1 MYHAHRTVLS
11 LEELSKQR
19 RRLEESWDH
28 FLRDPRAAGNSSIR
42 SVVLE
47 SWSRCVQSG
56 VDPRRKATDISLKE
70 DQIKDILQYSQLYEL
85 SFPILQDLSL
95 QVKETGYLVTL
106 CDPKGHILF
115 LDGDRQVLK
124 KAERMNFV
132 VGADWSE
139 QSIGTNAIG
148 TCLEVGQPVQIF
160 AAEHFCVGVQDWT
173 CSSAPIRDPIS
184 RDIIGVVDVTGL
196 WRDSQPH
203 TLSMVTMACGT
214 IQSRMNQQ
222 IAGARLEL
230 SEHYQQTQQRY
241 PGNGVMALDA
251 AFHPVAVNEEA
262 RRILRRHSGRE
273 VEQWWDN
280 ERIHAAL
287 FASRSPSVD
296 EGMYEVTL
304 EECGIRVVVEEVQ
317 WSGRRVGYLLI
328 LRPMGSQKTA
338 GGPTVAWGGVIG
350 RSPEI
355 LSVISRCDVVAHT
368 DVPVLLLGESGTG
381 KELFARG
388 IHQAGPRRNGPFIA
402 VNCGALQKDL
412 LASELFGYAPGAF
425 TGASKTGKAGKFEEA
440 QNGTLFLDE
449 IGEMPPEFQ
458 VHLLRVLQE
467 REVVRLGSSQPIPV
481 NARIIAATH
490 RNLEE
495 MMRRGEFREDLY
507 FRLHVVSLTIP
518 PLRDRRG
525 DIPLLIDHILDQLS
539 KRYHIPR
546 PGLEPEVFDF
556 FVHHYPWPGNVR
568 ELKHALEYAVLFCNR
583 VITWRD
589 LPETLRKAAFG
600 DSGRSLT
607 PYVSNVVSTPGDPRP
622 ALERSTARPAPRRAL
637 PGAVEA
643 VPASKLEPTPESGAN
658 PGPVDAAADRQQL
671 LQLLEE
677 VGGNLSE
684 AARRLRIAR
693 TTLYRR
699 LDRYGI
705 RKHLKIE

>member
-11 LEELSKQR
+11 PEELRKQR

-28 FLRDPRAAGNSSIR
+28 FLRDPRTAGSSSIR

-85 SFPILQDLSL
+85 SFPVLQDLSL

-115 LDGDRQVLK
+115 LDGDHQVLK

-184 RDIIGVVDVTGL
+184 REIIGVVDVTGL
-196 WRDSQPH
+196 WRDIQPH

-222 IAGARLEL
+222 IAGARFEL
-230 SEHYQQTQQRY
+230 SERYQRAHQRY

-262 RRILRRHSGRE
+262 RQILRRHSGRE

-287 FASRSPSVD
+287 FAARSPSGD

-328 LRPMGSQKTA
+328 LRPMGSQKA
-338 GGPTVAWGGVIG
+338 AGPTVAWGGVIG

-425 TGASKTGKAGKFEEA
+425 TGASKTGKPGKFEEA

-495 MMRRGEFREDLY
+495 MIRRGEFREDLY

-546 PGLEPEVFDF
+546 PGLEPDVFDF
-556 FVHHYPWPGNVR
+556 FAHRYPWPGNVR

-589 LPETLRKAAFG
+589 LPETLRKAGLG
-600 DSGRSLT
+600 DSDRPLAPKNADPPVTSGDHRLAVGRSTLA
-607 PYVSNVVSTPGDPRP
+607 SPRQS
-622 ALERSTARPAPRRAL
+622 L
-637 PGAVEA
+637 
-643 VPASKLEPTPESGAN
+643 
-658 PGPVDAAADRQQL
+658 PGPVKSAPVSRLEPDPDVANAEPGGTGADREQL

-705 RKHLKIE
+705 RKRLKIE